1 MKGDKTV
8 SKRNL
13 DHPASCLL
21 SRRQLLAGAAAVGA
35 LGLTPRVRAAE
46 GIVVY
51 STTLPPIQKRL
62 TEAFTRKTGIT
73 VQSLRLTTS
82 PLAQRFLAEQKA
94 SQHICDVVTLG
105 HDEFFRDISEAG
117 LLANIDDIPG
127 VADLKPAWRPG
138 KQFAMILFA
147 PHSIAY
153 NTKLVTGSS
162 IPAGWQDVL
171 RSEFTGQI
179 IFPDPRA
186 NETLISVLVTLQEAY
201 GDDFLRKLGE
211 QKLRLVPAIPQ
222 GVEQV
227 IGGEAKLMVPCLAM
241 NLVQYQD
248 SSAPIR
254 LIPTP
259 SPTDGTYFYSGI
271 AANAPN
277 KDGARKWYE
286 FVLSREG
293 QEILCKDNGVSPLGE
308 IPGSLKP
315 PENFVKHDLKEALKR
330 SSHIYD
336 LLGLNA

>member
-1 MKGDKTV
+1 M
-8 SKRNL
+8 SKANVGRL
-13 DHPASCLL
+13 ASVPL
-21 SRRQLLAGAAAVGA
+21 SRRQILAGAAAVGA
-35 LGLTPRVRAAE
+35 AGFIPPAQAAG

-62 TEAFTRKTGIT
+62 SEAFTKKTGIT

-94 SQHICDVVTLG
+94 GQYICDVVTLG
-105 HDEFFRDISEAG
+105 HDEFFREVSAAG
-117 LLANIDDIPG
+117 LLANIEDVPG
-127 VADLKPAWRPG
+127 VSTLPQAWRPG
-138 KQFAMILFA
+138 SQFSMILVA
-147 PHSIAY
+147 PHSVAY
-153 NTKLVTGSS
+153 NTNLVKGDS
-162 IPAGWQDVL
+162 IPTGWQDVL
-171 RSEFTGQI
+171 KPEFTGQI

-186 NETLISVLVTLQEAY
+186 NETLVSILVTLQEAY

-241 NLVQYQD
+241 NLVQYQGT
-248 SSAPIR
+248 SAPIA

-259 SPTDGTYFYSGI
+259 SPTDGTYFYSAI

-277 KDGARKWYE
+277 MEGARKWYE

-293 QEILCKDNGVSPLGE
+293 QEIICKDNGVSPLGE
-308 IPGSLKP
+308 IPGSLKAP
-315 PENFVKHDLKEALKR
+315 ANFLKHDLKEALKR
-330 SSHIYD
+330 ASHIYD
-336 LLGLNA
+336 LLGLKA

>member
-1 MKGDKTV
+1 M
-8 SKRNL
+8 SKSNIGRVANL
-13 DHPASCLL
+13 PL
-21 SRRQLLAGAAAVGA
+21 SRRQILAGAAAVGA
-35 LGLTPRVRAAE
+35 AGFIPQARAA
-46 GIVVY
+46 GSIVVY

-62 TEAFTRKTGIT
+62 AEAFTKKTGIT

-94 SQHICDVVTLG
+94 GQHICDVVTLG
-105 HDEFFRDISEAG
+105 HDEFFREVSAAG
-117 LLANIDDIPG
+117 LLADIEDIPG
-127 VADLKPAWRPG
+127 VSTLPQAWRPG
-138 KQFAMILFA
+138 KRFTMILVA

-153 NTKLVTGSS
+153 NTNLVTENS
-162 IPAGWQDVL
+162 IPTGWQDVL
-171 RSEFTGQI
+171 KPEFTGQI

-186 NETLISVLVTLQEAY
+186 NETLVSILVTLQEAY

-241 NLVQYQD
+241 NLVQYQGT
-248 SSAPIR
+248 SAPIA

-259 SPTDGTYFYSGI
+259 SPTDGTYFYSAI

-277 KDGARKWYE
+277 KEGARKWYE

-293 QEILCKDNGVSPLGE
+293 QEIICKDNGVSPLGE
-308 IPGSLKP
+308 IPGSLKAP
-315 PENFVKHDLKEALKR
+315 ANFIQHDLKEALKKA
-330 SSHIYD
+330 SHIYD
-336 LLGLNA
+336 LLGLKA